1 MGQTANNISLI
12 ISNNDWQILC
22 YSIYMEKKSTLKYSS
37 IKTSPIDEEMSKK
50 LYEYRN
56 KTLT

>member
-1 MGQTANNISLI
+1 
-12 ISNNDWQILC
+12 
-22 YSIYMEKKSTLKYSS
+22 MEKKSTLKYSS